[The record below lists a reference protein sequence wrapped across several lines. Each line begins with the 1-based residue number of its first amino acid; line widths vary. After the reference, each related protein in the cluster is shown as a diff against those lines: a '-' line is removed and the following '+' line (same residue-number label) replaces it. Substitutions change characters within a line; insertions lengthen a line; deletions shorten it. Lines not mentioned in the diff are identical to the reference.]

1 MACRFA
7 AAVLP
12 ATYLIGTTSR
22 VLLTADY
29 GLLTKKLSR

>member
-1 MACRFA
+1 LSYRGRRAL
-7 AAVLP
+7 LP

-22 VLLTADY
+22 VLLTTDY